1 MTNQTVGNKNQTT
14 RTDVINLLKEDH
26 KKVKSLFAE
35 YEELQGKKVSN
46 DKKAKIV
53 QQICTELTLHA
64 LAEEAIVYPA
74 AREAIEDEDLMD
86 EADVEHA
93 GAKKLIAEL
102 QAMNPEESHYDA
114 KVTVLKEYIEH
125 HVKEEEKEMF
135 PQLKDSDVDL
145 DQLGQEV
152 INFKEDQKDSELKK
166 SPPKTN
172 TISPKKSETIHRK
185 NS

>member
-74 AREAIEDEDLMD
+74 AREAIKDEALMD

-93 GAKKLIAEL
+93 GAKKLITEL
-102 QAMNPEESHYDA
+102 QAMSPEESHYDA

-135 PQLKDSDVDL
+135 SQLKDSDVDRN
-145 DQLGQEV
+145 QLGQEV
-152 INFKEDQKDSELKK
+152 INFKQDQKDSDLKK
-166 SPPKTN
+166 SPQNAN
-172 TISPKKSETIHRK
+172 TTSPKKS
-185 NS
+185 